1 MFVSMTRLHIASL
14 RFYPLAFV
22 QSLRTARDA
31 ARTPGFR
38 TGRLLRAER
47 RTLWTITGWDDDA
60 AMKVYRNAGLH
71 LALMP
76 KLMQW
81 CDEAAVAHWTQGD
94 NEPLP
99 NWPDAHRRL
108 QDSGRSSKVKH
119 PTADQLAFVIAP
131 LGTVTRTRDLSLD
144 IFSRGR
150 AMAWKNSHARTARR
164 RLTANHL

>member
-1 MFVSMTRLHIASL
+1 MFVSLTRLHIVSR
-14 RFYPLAFV
+14 RFYLLAFL

-38 TGRLLRAER
+38 IGRLLRAER

-81 CDEAAVAHWTQGD
+81 CDEAAVAHWTQDD
-94 NEPLP
+94 NEPLLD
-99 NWPDAHRRL
+99 WSDAHRRL
-108 QDSGRSSKVKH
+108 QDSGRPSKVQR
-119 PTADQLAFVIAP
+119 PTADQLAFLIAP
-131 LGTVTRTRDLSLD
+131 LGKVTSTNDLPLN
-144 IFSRGR
+144 IFAHRR
-150 AMAWKNSHARTARR
+150 AVV
-164 RLTANHL
+164 